1 VQEYFKKIENRSVKI
16 GGAGLAALAVSYFV
30 WGEHFYR
37 SYLFGYLPWAMLTL
51 GCLAILL
58 LHHLVSGAWGHV
70 LQRMSESGS
79 RILAV
84 MGLLFIPVLIGMRDL
99 YPWTDDAVVEASHV
113 LHEKAGYLDA
123 VFFIARSVLY
133 FALWTAM
140 ATLLRRWSSKQDDG
154 TDRSLTRRMKIFS
167 GPSMVLF
174 VITASLASV
183 DWMMSL
189 EPEWYSTIYGMSF
202 IVGSVLTALAFC
214 IMVLS
219 KVSGHRPY
227 SDILT
232 SRHAHHLGNL
242 LFAFTIL
249 WAYLAFSQYLIIWS
263 GNLPEDNFWYL
274 RRTGPGW
281 NVVAVLLLIG
291 HFFVPFFI
299 LLSRRSKKELKKLYV
314 IAGLIF
320 VMRFVDIYWLVAPA
334 FDHESVSIHPLDV
347 IAPVAIGGVWVALFM
362 RYLGQVPIL
371 PLHDP
376 RFGEDGFHIHDID

>member
-1 VQEYFKKIENRSVKI
+1 MKT
-16 GGAGLAALAVSYFV
+16 GAVGAVALVISGLV

-37 SYLFGYLPWAMLTL
+37 SYLYGYLVWIMLTL

-58 LHHLVSGAWGHV
+58 LHHLVSGAWGHII
-70 LQRMSESGS
+70 QRMAESGA
-79 RILAV
+79 RTLWVMAV
-84 MGLLFIPVLIGMRDL
+84 LFIPVLIGMRDL
-99 YPWTDDAVVEASHV
+99 YPWTDSAVVEASHV
-113 LHEKAGYLDA
+113 LHEKAGYLNIM
-123 VFFIARSVLY
+123 FFILRSAFY
-133 FALWTAM
+133 FAVWTGM
-140 ATLLRRWSSKQDDG
+140 ATLLRGWSVKQDSG
-154 TDRSLTRRMKIFS
+154 TEPSLSRRMKIFS
-167 GPSMVLF
+167 GPAMVLF
-174 VITASLASV
+174 VVTASLASV

-202 IVGSVLTALAFC
+202 IVGSVLTALAVC
-214 IMVLS
+214 VIVLA
-219 KVSGHRPY
+219 KVSGYKPY

-281 NVVAVLLLIG
+281 NVVAIALLLG

-299 LLSRRSKKELKKLYV
+299 LLSRKSKRELNRLLS
-314 IAGLIF
+314 IAVLIF
-320 VMRFVDIYWLVAPA
+320 FMRFVDVYWLVAPA
-334 FDHESVSIHPLDV
+334 FDRISVSLHPLDF
-347 IAPVAIGGVWVALFM
+347 IAPVAIGGVWVTFFM
-362 RYLGQVPIL
+362 KNLKKTPIL

>member
-1 VQEYFKKIENRSVKI
+1 VQEYFKKIEGLAVKI
-16 GGAGLAALAVSYFV
+16 GGAGVLALLVSYFV

-37 SYLFGYLPWAMLTL
+37 SYLFGYLPWIMLTL
-51 GCLAILL
+51 GCLAIVL
-58 LHHLVSGAWGHV
+58 LHHLVSGAWGHII
-70 LQRMSESGS
+70 QRMTESGA
-79 RILAV
+79 RNLAV
-84 MGLLFIPVLIGMRDL
+84 MALLFVPVVAGMRDL
-99 YPWTDDAVVEASHV
+99 FPWTDGAVVEASHV
-113 LHEKAGYLDA
+113 IHEKAGYLNIT
-123 VFFIARSVLY
+123 FFIVRAALY
-133 FALWTAM
+133 FAVWFAI
-140 ATLLRRWSSKQDDG
+140 ARILRTWSMKQDAGGDAAL
-154 TDRSLTRRMKIFS
+154 SRRMKIFS

-174 VITASLASV
+174 VITISLASV

-202 IVGSVLTALAFC
+202 LVGSVLTALAFC
-214 IMVLS
+214 IMLLA
-219 KVSGHRPY
+219 KVAGHKPY

-281 NVVAVLLLIG
+281 NVVAMALLIG

-299 LLSRRSKKELKKLYV
+299 LLSRKSKKELRNLLY
-314 IAGLIF
+314 IAGWIF

-334 FDHESVSIHPLDV
+334 FDHTSVSLHPLDV

-362 RYLGQVPIL
+362 RTLRKVPIL

>member
-1 VQEYFKKIENRSVKI
+1 VQEYFKKIEKRSVLI
-16 GGAGLAALAVSYFV
+16 GGVGIVVLAVSYFV
-30 WGEHFYR
+30 WGDHFYR
-37 SYLFGYLPWAMLTL
+37 SYLFGYLPWIMLTV

-58 LHHLVSGAWGHV
+58 LHHLVSGAWGHI
-70 LQRMSESGS
+70 LQRMSESGAGT
-79 RILAV
+79 LTV
-84 MGLLFIPVLIGMRDL
+84 MALLFVPVLIGMKDL
-99 YPWTDDAVVEASHV
+99 YPWTDSAVVEASHV
-113 LHEKAGYLDA
+113 LHEKAGYLNI
-123 VFFIARSVLY
+123 VFFILRTAAY
-133 FALWTAM
+133 FALWIGM
-140 ATLLRRWSSKQDDG
+140 GTLLRRWSSKQDEGGDY
-154 TDRSLTRRMKIFS
+154 SLTRRMKIFS

-174 VITASLASV
+174 VVTASLASV

-202 IVGSVLTALAFC
+202 VVGSVLTALAFC

-219 KVSGHRPY
+219 KVSDRKPY

-281 NVVAVLLLIG
+281 NIVAIGLLIG

-299 LLSRRSKKELKKLYV
+299 LLSRRAKKELKYLYR

-320 VMRFVDIYWLVAPA
+320 VMRFVDVYWLVAPA
-334 FDHESVSIHPLDV
+334 FDHESVSLHPLDV

-362 RYLGQVPIL
+362 RALRNVPIL

-376 RFGEDGFHIHDID
+376 RFAEDGFHIHDLD